1 MKMTDGM
8 SIQNHRHIVFCV
20 EHYNPLGLVRSLGEN
35 GISPD
40 IIVIKSSRKLTSASK
55 YVSTCHYVDSIKSGY
70 SLLLDLYGHEKYK
83 PFVYTADDQITNYLD
98 SKYDEIKDKF
108 YFYNAGQAEHIA
120 EFQNKDNILKLA
132 GKHGLQYLKTYVV
145 DVGEIPE
152 EIEYPVITKAI
163 ISTLDNWKG
172 DMHICRNEEELRAA
186 YKTIRSP
193 RVLLQKYIEKKN
205 ELCLEGLSVNQG
217 NNVLISIASQYN
229 YLLEDSYS
237 PYMTV
242 RNLHNNEIEQILK
255 AMIKD
260 IGFEGIFEI
269 EFLVDQDDQLY
280 FLEINFRNST
290 WSYASTVA
298 GMPLPII
305 WSRGMLN
312 PLVVEAA
319 YREIKEPF
327 TAMVEFDDYIK
338 RVKRHK
344 VSRMVWIADLKKSKC
359 KYYYGRR
366 DSKPFF
372 MMLYSIIVA
381 KFKKH

>member
-1 MKMTDGM
+1 MTEEM
-8 SIQNHRHIVFCV
+8 NVQNHKHIVFCV

-35 GISPD
+35 GVSPD
-40 IIVIKSSRKLTSASK
+40 IIVIKSSRKLTSASR
-55 YVSTCHYVDSIKSGY
+55 YVHTCHYVDSIKSGY
-70 SLLLDLYGHEKYK
+70 NLLLDLYGHEQNK

-108 YFYNAGQAEHIA
+108 YFYNAGKMGRVA
-120 EFQNKDNILKLA
+120 EFQNKDNILILA
-132 GKHGLQYLKTYVV
+132 ERHGLQYLKTYVV
-145 DVGEIPE
+145 DVGDIPDG
-152 EIEYPVITKAI
+152 IEYPIITKAI

-172 DMHICRNEEELRAA
+172 DMHICRSEEELRTA
-186 YKTIRSP
+186 YRTIRSP

-205 ELCLEGLSVNQG
+205 ELCLEGVSVNKG

-242 RNLHNNEIEQILK
+242 RNLHNDKVEKPLK

-260 IGFEGIFEI
+260 MGFEGIFEV

-298 GMPLPII
+298 EMPLPVI
-305 WSRGMLN
+305 WAKGMLD
-312 PLVVEAA
+312 PEVVESA

-327 TAMVEFDDYIK
+327 TAMVEFDDYVK
-338 RVKRHK
+338 RVKHRK
-344 VSRMVWIADLKKSKC
+344 VSMMTWMTDFRKSKC
-359 KYYYGRR
+359 KYYYGRH

-372 MMLYSIIVA
+372 MMLYSIVAA
-381 KFKKH
+381 KFKRH